1 MPVISYFFGIYIRM
15 YHDDHNP
22 PHFHIEYQGHQA
34 LMAIENGE
42 LIAGTLPDKAVKL
55 VREWAKEHQQELLTD
70 WQCAID
76 LRPLQRIA
84 GADND

>member
-22 PHFHIEYQGHQA
+22 PHFYVEYQGYEA
-34 LMAIENGE
+34 LIAIENGE
-42 LIAGTLPDKAVKL
+42 LLAGNLPSKAIKL
-55 VREWAKEHQQELLTD
+55 VREWTREHQQELLLD
-70 WQCAID
+70 WACAIE
-76 LRPLQRIA
+76 LKPLQRIP